1 MSPNKETVD
10 RYMEGFRRGD
20 HAMILS
26 CLTDDVVWDMPGL
39 YHHVGKEAFDKEIQN
54 EAFTGLPVITVLR
67 MVEEHDVVVAEGT
80 VRAEKKAGGF
90 LEAVFCDVFVM
101 KGGLVQHLT
110 SYLMEV
116 R

>member
-1 MSPNKETVD
+1 MSQNKETVD

-20 HAMILS
+20 HEMILS
-26 CLTDDVVWDMPGL
+26 CLTEDVVWDMPGV

-54 EAFTGLPVITVLR
+54 DAFTGLPEITILR
-67 MVEEHDVVVAEGT
+67 VVEEHDVVVAEGA

-101 KGGLVQHLT
+101 KGGLVDHLT

>member
-1 MSPNKETVD
+1 MSQNKETVD

-20 HAMILS
+20 HEMILS
-26 CLTDDVVWDMPGL
+26 CLTEDVVWDMPGV

-54 EAFTGLPVITVLR
+54 DAFTGLPEITILR
-67 MVEEHDVVVAEGT
+67 VVEEHDVVVAEGA

-101 KGGLVQHLT
+101 KGGLVD
-110 SYLMEV
+110 
-116 R
+116 

>member
-1 MSPNKETVD
+1 MSRNKETVD

-26 CLTDDVVWDMPGL
+26 CLTDDVVWDMPGV
-39 YHHVGKEAFDKEIQN
+39 YHHVGKAEFDKEIQN
-54 EAFTGLPVITVLR
+54 EAFTGLPAITILR
-67 MVEEHDVVVAEGT
+67 VVEEHDVVVAEGA

-101 KGGLVQHLT
+101 KDGLVQQLT